1 MEYRSSG
8 AQANRWRLH
17 RGDSCF
23 QRFIIEFCSIVV
35 LFTVGSNWFCD
46 VNLCTSFVSHFGSL
60 LKECKTDCS
69 VLTVTLF
76 ARLAA
81 S

>member
-1 MEYRSSG
+1 
-8 AQANRWRLH
+8 
-17 RGDSCF
+17 
-23 QRFIIEFCSIVV
+23 
-35 LFTVGSNWFCD
+35 VGSNWFCD